1 MHRSTLI
8 AGVLVVFVG
17 GGLQQPVLA
26 QSRESREHTQ
36 ILADLRMLQ
45 EQQQKLQV
53 AVNQLAEALKA
64 TNAALAAQTADATKG
79 LAGVR
84 AEIASINQ
92 VLPQLRSLLD
102 QTRVDVGRV
111 GPEIDALREAL
122 RISLKYSAQIIEML
136 QPVDPLA
143 VPNPAAGGGGGAPTG
158 PPPTTAAQSQMPDSP
173 ATYFNAGNGYYASGD
188 YKSAIESFEQFLKL
202 APSAAD
208 APFAQLQIGRCHSQL
223 GDHKAALVA
232 FKEVTEKYKGT
243 DQVPEAYY
251 SMGMTYERLNN
262 LSEARSTYRLVA
274 NQYKGTVAAI
284 RAEQRLQAIK

>member
-1 MHRSTLI
+1 MHRSTII
-8 AGVLVVFVG
+8 AGVVLLSLG
-17 GGLQQPVLA
+17 GALQQPVLA

-53 AVNQLAEALKA
+53 AVNQLTEALKA
-64 TNAALAAQTADATKG
+64 TNATLASQSGDMTKG

-84 AEIASINQ
+84 SEIASINN

-143 VPNPAAGGGGGAPTG
+143 VPNPTAAGGGA
-158 PPPTTAAQSQMPDSP
+158 PPTTPPPAVAQSQMPDSP
-173 ATYFNAGNGYYASGD
+173 ITYFNAGMGYYASGD
-188 YKSAIESFEQFLKL
+188 YRSAIDALEQFLKL
-202 APSAAD
+202 APTASD
-208 APFAQLQIGRCHSQL
+208 APLAQLQIGRSHSEL
-223 GDHKAALVA
+223 GDHKAALAA
-232 FKEVTEKYKGT
+232 FRVVVDKYKGS

-251 SMGMTYERLNN
+251 SMGMTCERLNQLN
-262 LSEARSTYRLVA
+262 DARNYYRIVS

-284 RAEQRLQAIK
+284 RAEERLKAIK

>member
-1 MHRSTLI
+1 MNRPTLI
-8 AGVLVVFVG
+8 AGVLLLG
-17 GGLQQPVLA
+17 ALQPPVLA

-53 AVNQLAEALKA
+53 AVNQLTEALKA
-64 TNAALAAQTADATKG
+64 TNAALATQSADATKG

-84 AEIASINQ
+84 AEIASINN

-136 QPVDPLA
+136 QPVNPIA
-143 VPNPAAGGGGGAPTG
+143 PNPTGGTGTPPG
-158 PPPTTAAQSQMPDSP
+158 PPPATVASSQMPDSP
-173 ATYFNAGNGYYASGD
+173 ITYLNAANGYYASGD
-188 YKSAIESFEQFLKL
+188 WRSAIEAFEQFLKL
-202 APSAAD
+202 APASAD
-208 APFAQLQIGRCHSQL
+208 APFAQLQIGRCYAEL
-223 GDHKAALVA
+223 NDHKAAIAA
-232 FKEVTEKYKGT
+232 FRVVTEKYKGT

-251 SMGMTYERLNN
+251 SMGMTYERMNQLND
-262 LSEARSTYRLVA
+262 ARNTYRLVA
-274 NQYKGTVAAI
+274 SQYKGTVAAI
-284 RAEQRLQAIK
+284 RAEERLKAIK